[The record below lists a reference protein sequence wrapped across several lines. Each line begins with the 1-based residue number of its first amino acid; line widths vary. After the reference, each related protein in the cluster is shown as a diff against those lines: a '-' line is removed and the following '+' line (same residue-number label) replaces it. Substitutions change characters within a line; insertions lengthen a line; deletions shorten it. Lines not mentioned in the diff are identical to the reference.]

1 MSATNGEAKSITK
14 TEAAKMLGVA
24 LRTVSRM
31 VVKRELQELPN
42 GRISLEEIQNVLDM
56 GVVAGGAEEKRHRV
70 MTDTVEHLQ
79 KLVGMLVREIKGPLE
94 TANKANA
101 KIVKQLMKENKR
113 NSKAQLQTYALLG
126 KVLMKKEERDTERA
140 MAQQRME
147 MLGDAFKDVR
157 KAVPQ
162 LMEQVAG
169 KNVLKSFVEDLAPEE
184 GAALWMLAD
193 GFEAEGKEKQ
203 AKRLRKIL
211 KAAGLAPPG
220 SEEPPTEAETVEETP
235 PETPAEQ
242 PAPKPTAPPEPP
254 PAPPAPVKRARTR
267 TPPETAKKKTTKRGR
282 PRKATNDDNAEK
294 RNN

>member
-1 MSATNGEAKSITK
+1 MSSSNGEAKSITK

-31 VVKRELQELPN
+31 VVKKELQELPN
-42 GRISLEEIQNVLDM
+42 GRISLDEIKNVLDM

-147 MLGDAFKDVR
+147 MLSDAFKDVR

-211 KAAGLAPPG
+211 KAAGLVPPG
-220 SEEPPTEAETVEETP
+220 EAEAPEEKP
-235 PETPAEQ
+235 PETPVETQ
-242 PAPKPTAPPEPP
+242 APETSPPPEPP
-254 PAPPAPVKRARTR
+254 APAPGPSVKRARSR
-267 TPPETAKKKTTKRGR
+267 KPPATAKKKTTKRGR
-282 PRKATNDDNAEK
+282 PRKTTNDDTTEK
-294 RNN
+294 RNH